1 MPYFQI
7 FTQYNCH
14 SGILVETI
22 SYTVAFR
29 ELGGGGAGQ
38 QGGSKYIYILI

>member
-29 ELGGGGAGQ
+29 ELGGAGQ